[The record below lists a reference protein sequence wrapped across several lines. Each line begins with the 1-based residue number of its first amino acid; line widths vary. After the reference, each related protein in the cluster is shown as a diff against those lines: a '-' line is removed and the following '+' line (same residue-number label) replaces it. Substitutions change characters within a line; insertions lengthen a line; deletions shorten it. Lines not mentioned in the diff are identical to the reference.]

1 MNRERLD
8 QGVMKRREVRMRG
21 KVHSLIA
28 LLIVLMLGF
37 LVACS
42 DGSSNSSET
51 EGASN
56 ESGETIT
63 NEPVTLTLINADGE
77 EKDFD
82 DPVAQKITEATGV
95 VLDIDY
101 PVGGNEEA
109 VPLMIA
115 SGDYPDLIFAKGDI
129 GKLIEAGAVIK
140 LDDLI
145 EEKGDHL
152 KAMYGDQLD
161 RLRHSIE
168 DPSIYTVGTYGVDS
182 PVWEPSGTFQIQ
194 LDVLRELGYPEIHTL
209 EEFEAALSEYVE
221 KYPEIDGQKTIP
233 LSLLGSDWR
242 WLITVGDPAGTAA
255 GLAGDGQWAVN
266 DETGEAT
273 YKFLLPELKEYFK
286 WLNGMNAKGLL
297 DQESFTHTHDTY
309 ISKLSSGRVLA
320 VADQNWNFGDADMAL
335 VADGKEWR
343 TYAPLPVTLG
353 EQYIHQGI
361 KNYGYTGGWGIA
373 ISSTSEH
380 QEKAFEFLDWMASE
394 EAQILVNWGIE
405 GVNYD
410 VVDGHRVMKE
420 ADRRRMNTDS
430 NYGKETGVGY
440 YVYPFPQWGI
450 GAVDSY
456 GLPITPNDEEQII
469 ANLNGAEK
477 EVLSQYSMDNWT
489 DWFPP
494 AEELRVSNHGQA
506 FSYNIEAGSD
516 LEIIMT
522 KADDL
527 TEQRITQAILG
538 DPADFDEAWDSM
550 LGELEAMDIKKANDL
565 MTQKVQEIM
574 ELWGTK

>member
-1 MNRERLD
+1 ML
-8 QGVMKRREVRMRG
+8 V
-21 KVHSLIA
+21 A
-28 LLIVLMLGF
+28 LF
-37 LVACS
+37 LVIFLAAC
-42 DGSSNSSET
+42 G
-51 EGASN
+51 N
-56 ESGETIT
+56 EST
-63 NEPVTLTLINADGE
+63 NNTNTKDDDDSATDEPITLTLFNADGE
-77 EKDFD
+77 EKEFNDA
-82 DPVAQKITEATGV
+82 VAQKITEETGV
-95 VLDIDY
+95 VLEFDY

-145 EEKGDHL
+145 EEKGSNL

-161 RLRHSIE
+161 RLRHSLE

-182 PVWEPSGTFQIQ
+182 PVWEPSGTFQVQ
-194 LDVLRELGYPEIHTL
+194 LDVLRELGYPEIKTL
-209 EEFEAALSEYVE
+209 EDLEAALTEYVE

-242 WLITVGDPAGTAA
+242 WLITVGDPAGFAA

-266 DETGEAT
+266 DDTGEAT
-273 YKFLLPELKEYFK
+273 YKFLLPEIKQYFK

-297 DQESFTHTHDTY
+297 DQESFTQTHDTY

-320 VADQNWNFGDADMAL
+320 IADQNWNFGDADMAL

-353 EQYIHQGI
+353 EEYVHQGI

-373 ISSTSEH
+373 ISSTTEH

-405 GVNYD
+405 GVHYD
-410 VVDGHRVMKE
+410 VVDGERKMKE
-420 ADRRRMNTDS
+420 EDRNRMNTDA

-450 GAVDSY
+450 GAVDSS
-456 GLPITPNDEEQII
+456 GQPITPNNEEQII
-469 ANLNGAEK
+469 ENLNAAEK
-477 EVLSQYSMDNWT
+477 EVLSEYSMDNWT

-494 AEELRVSNHGQA
+494 AEELGVSNHGQA

-516 LEIIMT
+516 LEIIMQ

-538 DPADFDEAWDSM
+538 DPAEFDQAWDSM
-550 LGELEAMDIKKANDL
+550 LEELEAMDIARANEL
-565 MTQKVQEIM
+565 MTQKTQDIM

>member
-1 MNRERLD
+1 
-8 QGVMKRREVRMRG
+8 MKKQYNLLV
-21 KVHSLIA
+21 A
-28 LLIVLMLGF
+28 LF
-37 LVACS
+37 LVIFLAAC
-42 DGSSNSSET
+42 G
-51 EGASN
+51 N
-56 ESGETIT
+56 EST
-63 NEPVTLTLINADGE
+63 NNTNTKDDDDSATDEPITLTLFNADGE
-77 EKDFD
+77 EKEFNDA
-82 DPVAQKITEATGV
+82 VAQKITEETGV
-95 VLDIDY
+95 VLEFDY

-145 EEKGDHL
+145 EEKGSNL

-161 RLRHSIE
+161 RLRHSLE

-182 PVWEPSGTFQIQ
+182 PVWEPSGTFQVQ
-194 LDVLRELGYPEIHTL
+194 LDVLRELGYPEIKTL
-209 EEFEAALSEYVE
+209 EDLEAALTEYVE

-242 WLITVGDPAGTAA
+242 WLITVGDPAGFAA

-266 DETGEAT
+266 DDTGEAT
-273 YKFLLPELKEYFK
+273 YKFLLPEIKQYFK

-297 DQESFTHTHDTY
+297 DQESFTQTHDTY

-320 VADQNWNFGDADMAL
+320 IADQNWNFGDADMAL

-353 EQYIHQGI
+353 EEYVHQGI

-373 ISSTSEH
+373 ISSTTEH

-405 GVNYD
+405 GVHYD
-410 VVDGHRVMKE
+410 VVDGERKMKE
-420 ADRRRMNTDS
+420 EDRNRMNTDA

-450 GAVDSY
+450 GAVDSS
-456 GLPITPNDEEQII
+456 GQPITPNNEEQII
-469 ANLNGAEK
+469 ENLNAAEK
-477 EVLSQYSMDNWT
+477 EVLSEYSMDNWT

-494 AEELRVSNHGQA
+494 AEELGVSNHGQA

-516 LEIIMT
+516 LEIIMQ

-538 DPADFDEAWDSM
+538 DPAEFDQAWDSM
-550 LGELEAMDIKKANDL
+550 LEELEAMDIARANEL
-565 MTQKVQEIM
+565 MTQKTQDIM

>member
-1 MNRERLD
+1 ML
-8 QGVMKRREVRMRG
+8 V
-21 KVHSLIA
+21 A
-28 LLIVLMLGF
+28 LF
-37 LVACS
+37 LVIFLAAC
-42 DGSSNSSET
+42 G
-51 EGASN
+51 N
-56 ESGETIT
+56 EST
-63 NEPVTLTLINADGE
+63 NNTNTKDDDDSDTDEPITLTLFNADGE
-77 EKDFD
+77 EKEFNDA
-82 DPVAQKITEATGV
+82 VAQKITEETGV
-95 VLDIDY
+95 VLEFDY

-145 EEKGDHL
+145 EEKGSNL

-161 RLRHSIE
+161 RLRHSLE

-182 PVWEPSGTFQIQ
+182 PVWEPSGTFQVQ
-194 LDVLRELGYPEIHTL
+194 LDVLRELGYPEIKTL
-209 EEFEAALSEYVE
+209 EDLEAALTEYVE

-242 WLITVGDPAGTAA
+242 WLITVGDPAGFAA

-266 DETGEAT
+266 DDTGEAT
-273 YKFLLPELKEYFK
+273 YKFLLPEIKQYFK

-297 DQESFTHTHDTY
+297 DQESFTQTHDTY

-320 VADQNWNFGDADMAL
+320 IADQNWNFGDADMAL

-353 EQYIHQGI
+353 EEYVHQGI

-373 ISSTSEH
+373 ISSTTEH

-405 GVNYD
+405 GVHYD
-410 VVDGHRVMKE
+410 VVDGERKMKE
-420 ADRRRMNTDS
+420 EDRNRMNTDA

-450 GAVDSY
+450 GAVDSS
-456 GLPITPNDEEQII
+456 GQPITPNNEEQII
-469 ANLNGAEK
+469 ENLNAAEK
-477 EVLSQYSMDNWT
+477 EVLSEYSMDNWT

-494 AEELRVSNHGQA
+494 AEELGVSNHGQA

-516 LEIIMT
+516 LEIIMQ

-538 DPADFDEAWDSM
+538 DPAEFDQAWDSM
-550 LGELEAMDIKKANDL
+550 LEELEAMDIARANEL
-565 MTQKVQEIM
+565 MTQKTQDIM

>member
-1 MNRERLD
+1 
-8 QGVMKRREVRMRG
+8 MKKQYNLLV
-21 KVHSLIA
+21 A
-28 LLIVLMLGF
+28 LF
-37 LVACS
+37 LVIFLAAC
-42 DGSSNSSET
+42 G
-51 EGASN
+51 N
-56 ESGETIT
+56 EST
-63 NEPVTLTLINADGE
+63 NNTNTKDDDDSDTDEPITLTLFNADGE
-77 EKDFD
+77 EKEFNDA
-82 DPVAQKITEATGV
+82 VAQKITEETGV
-95 VLDIDY
+95 VLEFDY

-145 EEKGDHL
+145 EEKGSNL

-161 RLRHSIE
+161 RLRHSLE

-182 PVWEPSGTFQIQ
+182 PVWEPSGTFQVQ
-194 LDVLRELGYPEIHTL
+194 LDVLRELGYPEIKTL
-209 EEFEAALSEYVE
+209 EDLEAALTEYVE

-242 WLITVGDPAGTAA
+242 WLITVGDPAGFAA

-266 DETGEAT
+266 DDTGEAT
-273 YKFLLPELKEYFK
+273 YKFLLPEIKQYFK

-297 DQESFTHTHDTY
+297 DQESFTQTHDTY

-320 VADQNWNFGDADMAL
+320 IADQNWNFGDADMAL

-353 EQYIHQGI
+353 EEYVHQGI

-373 ISSTSEH
+373 ISSTTEH

-405 GVNYD
+405 GVHYD
-410 VVDGHRVMKE
+410 VVDGERKMKE
-420 ADRRRMNTDS
+420 EDRNRMNTDA

-450 GAVDSY
+450 GAVDSS
-456 GLPITPNDEEQII
+456 GQPITPNNEEQII
-469 ANLNGAEK
+469 ENLNAAEK
-477 EVLSQYSMDNWT
+477 EVLSEYSMDNWT

-494 AEELRVSNHGQA
+494 AEELGVSNHGQA
-506 FSYNIEAGSD
+506 FSYNIQAGSD
-516 LEIIMT
+516 LEIIMQ

-538 DPADFDEAWDSM
+538 DPAEFDQAWDSM
-550 LGELEAMDIKKANDL
+550 LEELEAMDIARANEL
-565 MTQKVQEIM
+565 MTQKTQDIM